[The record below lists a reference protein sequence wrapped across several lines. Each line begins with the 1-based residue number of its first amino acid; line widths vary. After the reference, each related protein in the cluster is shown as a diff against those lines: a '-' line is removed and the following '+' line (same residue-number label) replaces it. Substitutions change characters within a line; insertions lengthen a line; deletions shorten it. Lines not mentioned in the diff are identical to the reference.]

1 MNIIFMGTPDFSVPA
16 LRALVEGGHKVTAVV
31 TQPDKPKGRGKAVQ
45 MTPVKEA
52 ALELDIPV
60 YQPAKVREEGF
71 LQQLKDLNP
80 EVIVVAAFGQILPQR
95 LLDIPAYGCINIHA
109 SLLPKYRG
117 AAPIQWVI
125 IDGEKETGIT
135 TMQMNAGLDT
145 GDMLEKRVVPIDP
158 DETGGS
164 LHDKLSAA
172 GGELILSTLE
182 KLEKGLRTPEPQT
195 EENTC
200 YAKMLT
206 KALGKMDWEKT
217 AVELER
223 LIRGLNP
230 WPSAYTGLDG
240 KTLKIW
246 QAKVLEE
253 EYEGK
258 PGCVVRAK
266 KDDLF
271 VKTGKGTLAI
281 TSLQLEG
288 KKRMDAGAFLRG
300 YPVEEGTVLSFVS
313 SEK

>member
-182 KLEKGLRTPEPQT
+182 KLEKGLLTPEPQT

-246 QAKVLEE
+246 QARVLEE

-288 KKRMDAGAFLRG
+288 KKRMDTAAFLRG
-300 YPVEEGTVLSFVS
+300 FAIEAGTKLGRS
-313 SEK
+313 

>member
-1 MNIIFMGTPDFSVPA
+1 MKERFSFRTVRKKIILISKLAGIILMISYLISTRLPLEEDISLLLWVIFLILLIMMIDYLLGRFISDPIGKICEMAHRAARLDFS
-16 LRALVEGGHKVTAVV
+16 
-31 TQPDKPKGRGKAVQ
+31 
-45 MTPVKEA
+45 
-52 ALELDIPV
+52 
-60 YQPAKVREEGF
+60 
-71 LQQLKDLNP
+71 
-80 EVIVVAAFGQILPQR
+80 LP
-95 LLDIPAYGCINIHA
+95 C
-109 SLLPKYRG
+109 
-117 AAPIQWVI
+117 
-125 IDGEKETGIT
+125 GIT
-135 TMQMNAGLDT
+135 S
-145 GDMLEKRVVPIDP
+145 K
-158 DETGGS
+158 DEF
-164 LHDKLSAA
+164 
-172 GGELILSTLE
+172 GELADNLNKMSENLQDTLE
-182 KLEKGLRTPEPQT
+182 KLEKGLLTPEPQT

-246 QAKVLEE
+246 QARVLEE